1 MNDRKRPFGSFDF
14 ADFLFELRFG
24 RFCGSNLSIKK
35 LNYTFGPFRSF
46 FFRKSEIELHF
57 CQKPSFVCRFFIF
70 ELGRGSVAASA
81 SWREANRP
89 TALPRGDAVARQS
102 RRKPNRP
109 MALPR
114 GDVVARQSRREANR
128 PTALPRGD
136 VVARQSRR
144 KPSGRFPCRIASV
157 RQSPFTMKKAIRP
170 MLRPSEELGIHA
182 RVKTNDASGTGRT
195 QSLEKA

>member
-24 RFCGSNLSIKK
+24 RFCGSNLSNKK

-102 RRKPNRP
+102 RRKP
-109 MALPR
+109 
-114 GDVVARQSRREANR
+114 
-128 PTALPRGD
+128 
-136 VVARQSRR
+136 
-144 KPSGRFPCRIASV
+144 SGRFPCRIASV